1 MTSYTVIWKIDVDAP
16 SPRDAAKQAA
26 DTLSDFPTDEWEYEV
41 TNDETG
47 EMERVDLSISDEDY
61 KADQDAQYEKD
72 LKRCAD

>member
-1 MTSYTVIWKIDVDAP
+1 MTSYTVIWRIDVDAP
-16 SPRDAAKQAA
+16 SSRDAAKQAA

-41 TNDETG
+41 TDDETG

-61 KADQDAQYEKD
+61 KDDKFVQYEKD